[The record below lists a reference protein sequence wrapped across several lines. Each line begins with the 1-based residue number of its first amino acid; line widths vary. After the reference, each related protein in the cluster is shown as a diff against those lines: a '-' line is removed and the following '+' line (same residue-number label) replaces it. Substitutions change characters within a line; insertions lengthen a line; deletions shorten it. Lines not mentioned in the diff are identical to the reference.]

1 MAEAAKASRAT
12 SKRLFTR
19 AENALHQA
27 LEAKAL
33 EETVRRRFDDYRR
46 RWDNVQEVHDN
57 YIERLGDIAEEE
69 LAVEDQWLD
78 ELSERFYNL
87 EMRVDAEI
95 DERKK
100 IELEAEKQIKQE
112 TELKIAKE
120 VANVK
125 ADKHEPRSN
134 TIQLERMKFSTFDGD
149 IRKYPKFKEEF
160 MTHIRPICNLS
171 QLPFV
176 LKSYLSEKVKA
187 EVENVAET
195 CDAIFKRLDEKY
207 GDKGMLIDSIMADI
221 KHLKGCA
228 DNNDEDTLHLINTVE
243 KAHRDLLRLREE
255 EQMNNA
261 AIISMIEQKLP
272 EKIFSEW
279 IKEIS
284 TKTVAHRSRFQSLM
298 KLLEEWRK
306 RIEYRLASIRYKTP
320 EHSGQVNHGR
330 GFQRSDDF
338 NSNERQNCW
347 LHGSAG
353 EHAIWKCKLF
363 LSKPV
368 EERISLTN
376 LYKACSLCLDRGHSV
391 DECPKPFKCSE
402 NGCGQRHNKL
412 LHVERASG
420 SVNQADGNQPTQT
433 ILPIQEL

>member
-176 LKSYLSEKVKA
+176 LKSYLSEKVKV

-195 CDAIFKRLDEKY
+195 CDAMFKRLDEKY
-207 GDKGMLIDSIMADI
+207 SDKGMPID
-221 KHLKGCA
+221 
-228 DNNDEDTLHLINTVE
+228 
-243 KAHRDLLRLREE
+243 
-255 EQMNNA
+255 
-261 AIISMIEQKLP
+261 
-272 EKIFSEW
+272 
-279 IKEIS
+279 
-284 TKTVAHRSRFQSLM
+284 
-298 KLLEEWRK
+298 
-306 RIEYRLASIRYKTP
+306 
-320 EHSGQVNHGR
+320 
-330 GFQRSDDF
+330 
-338 NSNERQNCW
+338 
-347 LHGSAG
+347 
-353 EHAIWKCKLF
+353 
-363 LSKPV
+363 
-368 EERISLTN
+368 
-376 LYKACSLCLDRGHSV
+376 
-391 DECPKPFKCSE
+391 
-402 NGCGQRHNKL
+402 
-412 LHVERASG
+412 
-420 SVNQADGNQPTQT
+420 
-433 ILPIQEL
+433 